1 MRRPGTRLIL
11 GGIAA
16 LSILGASAL
25 AVGSWDAPGPINAR
39 PASERPRLMLVT
51 TLPILFPE
59 EFTLEGAGSRALT
72 ALESRYAVV
81 PIGTTDAAALGQGR
95 LLLLAHPLA
104 QTAENLVALDEW
116 VRAGGRVLLL
126 ADPRLEWPSKRPLGD
141 RLRPPPAFA
150 DTGLLAHWGLRLNAP
165 DEAGRRERTIAGRHV
180 ETVSPGSLEGECAI
194 SRDRLV
200 ARCRIGRG
208 RATVIADADLLNV
221 KQLGNPAEDNLDGLL
236 AELAELER

>member
-1 MRRPGTRLIL
+1 MRRPGLRLIL

-16 LSILGASAL
+16 FAIVGAGAL
-25 AVGSWDAPGPINAR
+25 AIAGSERAADVRPRAAPER
-39 PASERPRLMLVT
+39 PALMLVT

-59 EFTLEGAGSRALT
+59 EFTLKGAGSKALT

-81 PIGTTDAAALGQGR
+81 PIGTTDTRSLGQGR

-104 QTAENLVALDEW
+104 QTAENLVVLDDW
-116 VRAGGRVLLL
+116 VRGGGRVLLL

-141 RLRPPPAFA
+141 RLRPPPGFA
-150 DTGLLAHWGLRLNAP
+150 DTGLLAHWGLRLDAP
-165 DEAGRRERTIAGRHV
+165 DEPGRQGRKIAGREV
-180 ETVSPGSLEGECAI
+180 ETVSPGSLDGGCAI
-194 SRDRLV
+194 SKDRLV
-200 ARCRIGRG
+200 ARCRVGRG

-221 KQLGNPAEDNLDGLL
+221 EELGRSAENNLDALL

>member
-16 LSILGASAL
+16 LSILGAGAL
-25 AVGSWDAPGPINAR
+25 AIGGLDAPGPIKAR
-39 PASERPRLMLVT
+39 PASERPRLMVVT

-59 EFTLEGAGSRALT
+59 EFTLQGTGSKALT

-81 PIGTTDAAALGQGR
+81 PIGTTDGRSLAGGR

-116 VRAGGRVLLL
+116 VRGGGRVLLL
-126 ADPRLEWPSKRPLGD
+126 ADPRLEWPSERPLGD
-141 RLRPPPAFA
+141 RLRPPPGFA

-165 DEAGRRERTIAGRHV
+165 DEPGRRERTIAGRHV
-180 ETVSPGSLEGECAI
+180 ETVSPGSLEGRCAI
-194 SRDRLV
+194 SHDRLV

-221 KQLGNPAEDNLDGLL
+221 ERLGNPAHDNLDALL
-236 AELAELER
+236 AELTRLQR

>member
-25 AVGSWDAPGPINAR
+25 AIGGLDAPGPIKGR

-59 EFTLEGAGSRALT
+59 DFKLEG
-72 ALESRYAVV
+72 AVV
-81 PIGTTDAAALGQGR
+81 PIGTTDPAALGQGR

-150 DTGLLAHWGLRLNAP
+150 DTGLRGPLPHRA
-165 DEAGRRERTIAGRHV
+165 RTCDGHR
-180 ETVSPGSLEGECAI
+180 
-194 SRDRLV
+194 
-200 ARCRIGRG
+200 RCRLAQRRAARKSREGQSG
-208 RATVIADADLLNV
+208 RAACRARSAGTLIR
-221 KQLGNPAEDNLDGLL
+221 QWLGG
-236 AELAELER
+236 